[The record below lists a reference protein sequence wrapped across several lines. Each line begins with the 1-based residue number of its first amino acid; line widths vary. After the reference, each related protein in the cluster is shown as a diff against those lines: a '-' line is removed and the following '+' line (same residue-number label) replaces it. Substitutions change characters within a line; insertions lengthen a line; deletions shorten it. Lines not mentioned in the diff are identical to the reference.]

1 MCRAQVKEAAYLEVA
16 KAKVEVERQL
26 RDSRSRVS
34 RIQLKLEGFNSRE
47 ENLRDLR
54 REVLESEERAEIA
67 EASAAARCDDI
78 RKELAEVVK
87 QRDGAQLHALD
98 R

>member
-1 MCRAQVKEAAYLEVA
+1 MA

-54 REVLESEERAEIA
+54 REVLESEERAQLAESIA
-67 EASAAARCDDI
+67 ATRCDDM
-78 RKELAEVVK
+78 RKQLAEVVK
-87 QRDGAQLHALD
+87 KRDSALG